1 MSEIDL
7 EKAKRENLRWQLLA
21 ALNAARPVGASEQ
34 ILLTAVRGVIN
45 DVTQLQLRRELDY
58 LECRKL
64 IRITGK
70 DSPAWHGELTR
81 DGVDVV
87 EYTVPCDAGIA
98 RPSKWW

>member
-7 EKAKRENLRWQLLA
+7 EKAKRETLRWLILA

-34 ILLTAVRGVIN
+34 IILMAVRGVIN
-45 DVTQLQLRRELDY
+45 DVTQMFLRREMDY

-64 IRITGK
+64 IHIGERNGP
-70 DSPAWHGELTR
+70 SWHGELTR

-87 EYTVPCDAGIA
+87 EYTVACDPGIA
-98 RPSKWW
+98 RPLKWW